1 MNPNQP
7 KNWKDD
13 PRLRTMNPE
22 KVAFLDHLACE
33 IQKTPKDQLMN
44 RFLSLTL
51 EAKEA
56 GMVFTDQETDLMAG
70 ILVGYM
76 SPTDRGK
83 LKLFRMMSKTGFQ
96 PGFLIPRHESQLN
109 SYFFYFCT
117 ILMIL
122 PGT

>member
-13 PRLRTMNPE
+13 PKLRTMNPE

-76 SPTDRGK
+76 SPADRGK
-83 LKLFRMMSKTGFQ
+83 LKLFRMMSKKLASSRGF
-96 PGFLIPRHESQLN
+96 
-109 SYFFYFCT
+109 
-117 ILMIL
+117 
-122 PGT
+122 

>member
-44 RFLSLTL
+44 RFLSLT
-51 EAKEA
+51 

-83 LKLFRMMSKTGFQ
+83 LKLFRMMSKKLASSRGF
-96 PGFLIPRHESQLN
+96 
-109 SYFFYFCT
+109 
-117 ILMIL
+117 
-122 PGT
+122 

>member
-1 MNPNQP
+1 MP
-7 KNWKDD
+7 KNIYFIFAQKEASNESKSTKKLERRSQA
-13 PRLRTMNPE
+13 PH
-22 KVAFLDHLACE
+22 DHLACE

-83 LKLFRMMSKTGFQ
+83 LKLFRMMSKKLASSRGF
-96 PGFLIPRHESQLN
+96 
-109 SYFFYFCT
+109 
-117 ILMIL
+117 
-122 PGT
+122 

>member
-22 KVAFLDHLACE
+22 KVAFLDRLACE

-56 GMVFTDQETDLMAG
+56 GMVFTDQ
-70 ILVGYM
+70 V
-76 SPTDRGK
+76 DRSYG
-83 LKLFRMMSKTGFQ
+83 R
-96 PGFLIPRHESQLN
+96 N
-109 SYFFYFCT
+109 SGELYVSH
-117 ILMIL
+117 
-122 PGT
+122 